1 MSSRSSLLW
10 RDLLLRR
17 SFCANDC
24 GMDTTTDL
32 PLLNPSEA
40 RVLGCLIEKKELT
53 PDIYPLTLNA
63 AHAAANQKTA
73 REPVMALEQMEVHRT
88 LKLLE
93 QKELVRQVFGSR
105 VERYEH
111 LAAQRFSLTSP
122 QIAIL
127 GLLLLRGPQTV
138 SELMARS
145 ERMARFGSVE
155 DLRSELDMLIG
166 KRPALVQEVGRG
178 PGQREDRYAHLL
190 SGPVDVSALAAQRGA
205 ASQPASDLVARLE
218 ALEEE
223 VAALRA
229 RLDALGA

>member
-1 MSSRSSLLW
+1 MES
-10 RDLLLRR
+10 
-17 SFCANDC
+17 A
-24 GMDTTTDL
+24 TDL
-32 PLLNPSEA
+32 PILTPIEA

-53 PDIYPLTLNA
+53 PDVYPLTLNA

-73 REPVMALEQMEVHRT
+73 REPVMALEQVEVHRA
-88 LKLLE
+88 LKTLE
-93 QKELVRQVFGSR
+93 QKGLVRQVFGSR

-127 GLLLLRGPQTV
+127 GLLLLRGAQTAG
-138 SELMARS
+138 ELMARS
-145 ERMARFGSVE
+145 ERMARFQSAE
-155 DLRSELDMLIG
+155 DLRTELDMLIG
-166 KRPALVQEVGRG
+166 KRPALVQEIGRG

-190 SGPVDVSALAAQRGA
+190 SGPIDVAALAAQRG
-205 ASQPASDLVARLE
+205 PTVMPVSDIEARLQ